1 MISQSSSEIRS
12 PIRGCPL
19 ERIACLENRLTSAKE
34 VFEMYCPD
42 CRAEY
47 REGIETCPDCEVRL
61 VVELPPVDPDADLV
75 PVFETA
81 DVSLLPVVESVLDS
95 ARIPY
100 LVQGEEALSVLPVG
114 RWGAGISQ
122 SGRGLAATIRVEKGR
137 AEEAEELL
145 RPLAEGES
153 PSEPEEG

>member
-1 MISQSSSEIRS
+1 MISQSSSGILS
-12 PIRGCPL
+12 LAWGSLL
-19 ERIACLENRLTSAKE
+19 EAVAYLENRLTWTKE
-34 VFEMYCPD
+34 VLEMYCPD

-47 REGIETCPDCEVRL
+47 REGIETCPNCEVRL
-61 VVELPPVDPDADLV
+61 VVELPPEDPDADLV

-81 DVSLLPVVESVLDS
+81 DVSLLPVVTSVLDS

-137 AEEAEELL
+137 AKEAEELL

-153 PSEPEEG
+153 PPGLEEA

>member
-1 MISQSSSEIRS
+1 
-12 PIRGCPL
+12 
-19 ERIACLENRLTSAKE
+19 
-34 VFEMYCPD
+34 
-42 CRAEY
+42 
-47 REGIETCPDCEVRL
+47 
-61 VVELPPVDPDADLV
+61 
-75 PVFETA
+75 
-81 DVSLLPVVESVLDS
+81 VLDS

-153 PSEPEEG
+153 PPEPEEG

>member
-1 MISQSSSEIRS
+1 
-12 PIRGCPL
+12 
-19 ERIACLENRLTSAKE
+19 
-34 VFEMYCPD
+34 MYCPD

-47 REGIETCPDCEVRL
+47 REGVETCPDCEIRL
-61 VVELPPVDPDADLV
+61 VVELPPEGPDADLV

-81 DVSLLPVVESVLDS
+81 DVSLLPVVTSVLDS

-137 AEEAEELL
+137 AKEAEELL

-153 PSEPEEG
+153 PPGLEEA